1 MNPLAALYGGAIAVR
16 NTFYDRGM
24 MRVHELQA
32 PVVSVG
38 NIRVGGAGKTPF
50 TILLG
55 ELLKRRGVK
64 FDVLSRG
71 YKRQTTGVQ
80 VVDPN
85 GSSNDFGDEPL
96 LIAKRLDIPVIVA
109 TKRYDAGRLGEARFQ
124 SQMHL
129 LDDGFQHRQLARQFD
144 IVLVDETD
152 LADSLLPA
160 GRLREPVSAL
170 RRADVLVVPAEQP
183 AQSFAN
189 FGKPTWRVHRKLR
202 IPGQAPSRPVVFCG
216 LAKPE
221 RFLADLRANAV
232 EPVCI
237 VHFPDH
243 HRYTRKDVEQLRWA
257 MERNGADGFFTTQKD
272 LTNLGALVQQLPA
285 IAIPILEMELAD
297 TESCVRHM
305 LETIAARQKRRS

>member
-1 MNPLAALYGGAIAVR
+1 MNPLSALYGSVIAAR
-16 NTFYDRGM
+16 NALFDRGM
-24 MRVHELQA
+24 ARTHELNA

-55 ELLKRRGVK
+55 ELLKGRGIV

-85 GSSNDFGDEPL
+85 GNAADFGDEPL
-96 LIAKRLDIPVIVA
+96 LIAKTLNVPVIVA
-109 TKRYDAGRLGEARFQ
+109 AQRYDAGRLGEARFQ

-144 IVLVDETD
+144 IVLVDEAD
-152 LADSLLPA
+152 LADSLLPS
-160 GRLREPVSAL
+160 GRLREPVSTL
-170 RRADVLVVPAEQP
+170 QRADVLVTPADQ
-183 AQSFAN
+183 ASAFSG
-189 FGKPTWRVHRKLR
+189 FGKSVWRAQRRLR
-202 IPGQAPSRPVVFCG
+202 MPPQPPQHPVVFCG
-216 LAKPE
+216 LAKPG
-221 RFLADLRANAV
+221 RFVADLRTNGI

-237 VHFPDH
+237 VEFPDH

-257 MERNGADGFFTTQKD
+257 LERNHADGFITSQKD
-272 LTNLGALVQQLPA
+272 LMNLGGLIHQLAP
-285 IAIPILEMELAD
+285 ISIPILEVELLDA
-297 TESCVRHM
+297 EQCVSYM